1 MEYIYIYE
9 NFLNLSKQDDI
20 SFEPKSNEE
29 FLGMHALLMIGFNED
44 TQTIDVLNSHGE
56 SFAYLGYFRI
66 SYKYILN
73 QDLSFDFYVLN
84 SE

>member
-1 MEYIYIYE
+1 M
-9 NFLNLSKQDDI
+9 
-20 SFEPKSNEE
+20 
-29 FLGMHALLMIGFNED
+29 GMHAVLMIGFNED
-44 TQTIDVLNSHGE
+44 TQTIDILNSHGE
-56 SFAYLGYFRI
+56 SFANSGYFRI